1 MSSKSFLT
9 KLSLPWITLKVTII
23 VAEDMII
30 LSHNNLGRGKNALS
44 QWSKKNKFIKGEI
57 T

>member
-1 MSSKSFLT
+1 
-9 KLSLPWITLKVTII
+9 
-23 VAEDMII
+23 MII
-30 LSHNNLGRGKNALS
+30 LSHNNLGRGKNALL